1 MPTKKLKK
9 IIMSLVVIFTMFFG
23 INVYAEG
30 YGVFV
35 NGTEFDDDNLVN
47 PPSAISLVFLFS

>member
-1 MPTKKLKK
+1 MPTKNLKK
-9 IIMSLVVIFTMFFG
+9 IIMSLLVIFTMFFG

-35 NGTEFDDDNLVN
+35 NNFEFDDDNLVVPCGEGTATFEN
-47 PPSAISLVFLFS
+47 